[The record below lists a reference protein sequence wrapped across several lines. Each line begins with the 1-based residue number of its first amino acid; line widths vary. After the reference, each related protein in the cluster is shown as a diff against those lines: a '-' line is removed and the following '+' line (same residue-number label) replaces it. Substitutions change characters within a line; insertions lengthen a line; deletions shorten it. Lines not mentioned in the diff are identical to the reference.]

1 MILYP
6 LTLIGGGFLFCILFL
21 LIKPLIYMN
30 MDKILKE
37 KIIKEY
43 LSGKSSITISK
54 ELKVYK
60 PGVLKVIRESGLTRK
75 RDRCQSLDIIGDGN
89 KFYVIRK
96 CPMCE
101 KDIKTISKD
110 RIIAC
115 RNHFRKLNGTSL
127 CKPCSLKLQEGK
139 GNSFY
144 GKKHTKETLLLLS
157 KTISENPP
165 RQNSVSNKEKKLLT
179 EIKKLNYKP
188 IGSFSVD
195 KYVCD
200 IYIKELNLII
210 EFNGDYWHCNPKKYD
225 EDYFHP
231 HKKKTAKEIW
241 NEDKIRV
248 DNIKKYGY
256 NLMIIWECDFEKP
269 NYVKNIIKKYVKN

>member
-1 MILYP
+1 
-6 LTLIGGGFLFCILFL
+6 
-21 LIKPLIYMN
+21 

-43 LSGKSSITISK
+43 LSGKGSTTISK
-54 ELKVYK
+54 ELKTYK
-60 PGVLKVIRESGLTRK
+60 PGVLKVIREAGLTRK
-75 RDRCQSLDIIGDGN
+75 RDRCQSLDIIKDGD
-89 KFYVIRK
+89 KFYVTRK
-96 CPMCE
+96 CPMCG

-110 RIIAC
+110 KTIAC
-115 RNHFRKLNGTSL
+115 RNHFKKLNGTSL

-179 EIKKLNYKP
+179 EIKKLKYNP

-195 KYVCD
+195 KYICD

-225 EDYFHP
+225 GDYLHP

-241 NEDKIRV
+241 DEDKLRV

-256 NLMIIWECDFEKP
+256 NLMIIWERDFEKP

>member
-21 LIKPLIYMN
+21 LIKLDYLYN

-75 RDRCQSLDIIGDGN
+75 RDRCQSLDIIDDGN

-110 RIIAC
+110 RIVAC

-179 EIKKLNYKP
+179 EIKKLNYNP